1 MRSMGDDVD
10 ALRCQIAHLQMII
23 KQMIE
28 IGAKADVV
36 DVDIMLLACPFEEK
50 LELSLRIRNALRNDW
65 RAVTLGDV
73 VKLTEGELL
82 RTPNFGRKSLAEL
95 KEALASLGLQCAL

>member
-1 MRSMGDDVD
+1 MGDDVD
-10 ALRCQIAHLQMII
+10 ALHRRIAHLQMII

-36 DVDIMLLACPFEEK
+36 DVAIVDIELLACPFEEK
-50 LELSLRIRNALRNDW
+50 LELSVRISNALRNDG
-65 RAVTLGDV
+65 AVTLGDV

-82 RTPNFGRKSLAEL
+82 RMPNFGRKSLAEL